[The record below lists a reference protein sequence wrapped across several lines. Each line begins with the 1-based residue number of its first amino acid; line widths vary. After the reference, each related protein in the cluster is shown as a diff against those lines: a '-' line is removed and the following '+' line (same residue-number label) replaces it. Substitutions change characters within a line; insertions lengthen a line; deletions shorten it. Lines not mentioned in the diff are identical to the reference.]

1 MNRPEHD
8 PEKSQTF
15 RTRSW
20 LRNNNLGRDGDA
32 KSHLALSLRKLPASL
47 KSLIRPTRADWVF
60 AVRTTAAGLLALFIA
75 YALQL
80 KQPQWAMMTVFIV
93 SQPVA
98 GMVLAKGFFR
108 LLGTLVGALAAVAIS
123 VAVGDSPWLFVG
135 VLAIWI
141 GLCTFAASLLRNP
154 EAYGAALAG
163 YTAAII
169 AMPAFGHSQLASEL
183 AIARC
188 SEIML
193 GIVCAGIASRL
204 ILPQLARDAIIQR
217 LSRSIIDLATYTH
230 AAFTGGDRAKMDAL
244 HRKLIAETQALA
256 EMRAYARLEAPSL
269 ATHGHPV
276 RRTIGHFLSA
286 LSTTRMLHGHA
297 APQNVALMPVRNEL
311 KSVLADLSA
320 AGAEALEDTSP
331 WIARLDAVARQ
342 ARLAPEKAAEGD
354 DRVGTVARLTLAAEF
369 ADTLKEV
376 LLGLNAIR
384 EPAAAAAKSN
394 RPRRQPS
401 LVVHRDHE
409 AALRN
414 AVRAAL
420 ATTLVISFWM
430 ATRWADVAGVAI
442 IVAVVS
448 SLFASRPAPLE
459 TSWEFFKGTLL
470 AVPFS
475 FVVGQVALPALPG
488 FGWFT
493 LFVVPVL
500 IVGALGMANRELVGV
515 ATAFAINFLAF
526 LNPHETMVYA
536 PQAFF
541 NSTISLLIGILLA
554 MGVFAVVLP
563 ARPHVF
569 AARLV
574 RAMQEDL
581 ARLCLHERIPRRSAF
596 ESLAYDRINQLLPY
610 ALRLGQTGK
619 ELLAGSVA
627 SVTVSVEILRLRKLQ
642 LGDKLTAEDKAFISG
657 FLKQFARDVLLPS
670 PGRKSMAALAEST
683 RQNATA
689 MAERHDDAE
698 TLQAAASLRVIAAAL
713 DDYPVFFGKIR

>member
-1 MNRPEHD
+1 MDRRGLMD
-8 PEKSQTF
+8 RLTK
-15 RTRSW
+15 
-20 LRNNNLGRDGDA
+20 LRGFVQ
-32 KSHLALSLRKLPASL
+32 
-47 KSLIRPTRADWVF
+47 PTRADWIF
-60 AVRTTAAGLLALFIA
+60 AIRTTAAGLIAISVA

-80 KQPQWAMMTVFIV
+80 EQPQWAMMTVFIV

-108 LLGTLVGALAAVAIS
+108 LLGTLVGALAAVALTVTVS
-123 VAVGDSPWLFVG
+123 ASPWLFVAI
-135 VLAIWI
+135 LAIWI
-141 GLCTFAASLLRNP
+141 GLCTYAASLLRNP

-169 AMPAFGHSQLASEL
+169 AMPAFGHQHLAVEL
-183 AIARC
+183 AVARC

-217 LSRSIIDLATYTH
+217 LSRSIIDLATYAR
-230 AAFTGGDRAKMDAL
+230 AAFTGGDNDKLEAL

-311 KSVLADLSA
+311 KSVVADLSA
-320 AGAEALEDTSP
+320 TGVATLDDTAP
-331 WIARLDAVARQ
+331 WVARLDAIATQ
-342 ARLAPEKAAEGD
+342 ARRVPDKAAEGD

-369 ADTLKEV
+369 ADALKEA
-376 LLGLNAIR
+376 LRGLDAVR
-384 EPAAAAAKSN
+384 EPTATRHEK
-394 RPRRQPS
+394 REKRQPA
-401 LVVHRDHE
+401 LVVHRDRE

-420 ATTLVISFWM
+420 ATTLVIAFWM
-430 ATRWADVAGVAI
+430 ATRWADVAGIAI

-475 FVVGQVALPALPG
+475 FMVGQIALPALPG
-488 FGWFT
+488 FGWFM
-493 LFVVPVL
+493 LFVIPVL
-500 IVGALGMANRELVGV
+500 VVGALGMANRQLVGI

-526 LNPHETMVYA
+526 LNPHQTMVYA
-536 PQAFF
+536 PQVFF
-541 NSTISLLIGILLA
+541 NGTASILVGILLA

-563 ARPHVF
+563 ARPHIF

-574 RAMQEDL
+574 RALHEDL

-596 ESLAYDRINQLLPY
+596 ESLTYDRINQLLPY
-610 ALRLGQTGK
+610 AQRLGDTGK
-619 ELLAGSVA
+619 ALLGGSVA
-627 SVTVSVEILRLRKLQ
+627 AVTVGLEILRLRKLQ
-642 LGDKLTAEDKAFISG
+642 FDGKLAERDKAFIAA
-657 FLKQFARDVLLPS
+657 FLSRFANEALLP
-670 PGRKSMAALAEST
+670 PTGKKSLQAVADST
-683 RQNATA
+683 RQAA
-689 MAERHDDAE
+689 SEMAARRSDAE
-698 TLQAAASLRVIAAAL
+698 TLQAAAALRVIAAAL
-713 DDYPVFFGKIR
+713 EDYPVFFGRLRS